1 MPKNTILRW
10 NSDTD
15 PMKRIEVI
23 EAQEADASE
32 WMALAV
38 RVKDNFPGF
47 EEESYRETLM
57 RNIARGSA
65 LCAKIEGRLAGIL
78 LYSEKHGCLSYMA
91 VAPEYR
97 RMGVGSAL
105 VEETIRRM
113 DSDIWVDTFCEDDP
127 MGEAPR
133 ALYRRFGFEEGERL
147 EDFGYPVQRF
157 YRKRGVEER

>member
-1 MPKNTILRW
+1 MPKNTISPG
-10 NSDTD
+10 NSDSGR
-15 PMKRIEVI
+15 MKMSEVV
-23 EAQEADASE
+23 EAREADAAE

-57 RNIARGSA
+57 HNIARGSA
-65 LCAKIEGRLAGIL
+65 LCVKTDGKIAGIL

-105 VEETIRRM
+105 AAEMLRRM
-113 DSDIWVDTFCEDDP
+113 DRDIWVDTFRADDP

-133 ALYRRFGFEEGERL
+133 ALYRRFGFEEGELL

-157 YRKRGVEER
+157 YRKRGAQE